1 MRRYAAQYNDKFILA
16 GWISRREEKA
26 FRTALETVDGIEFSF
41 ERPDEDAHHTPPVKL
56 HNAWLFRPFE
66 FFVNMY
72 GLPRYTENDPT
83 AFIAITYTVLFGI
96 MFADLGQGLVLAL
109 VGWLMW
115 KCGKMAIG
123 RVLVPCGISSAVFGT
138 AFGSVFGFEHVLD
151 PLYKALF
158 GLEEKPIEVMES
170 GTTVMIL
177 LAAVGIGVLLIAVS
191 MLMNIR
197 TCLKQRDYE
206 NGLFGANGVAGL
218 VFYLSLIIGAACQI
232 GLDIPLLNLP
242 YVLCLIVLPV
252 LLMFFRE
259 ILGRLVA
266 HDPDWKPKKWG
277 EFIIQNFFEVFEFM
291 LSYLSNTMS
300 FLRVA
305 AFVLVHAGMMMAVFA
320 IGGMFHTS
328 R

>member
-1 MRRYAAQYNDKFILA
+1 M
-16 GWISRREEKA
+16 
-26 FRTALETVDGIEFSF
+26 
-41 ERPDEDAHHTPPVKL
+41 
-56 HNAWLFRPFE
+56 
-66 FFVNMY
+66 
-72 GLPRYTENDPT
+72 
-83 AFIAITYTVLFGI
+83 
-96 MFADLGQGLVLAL
+96 
-109 VGWLMW
+109 
-115 KCGKMAIG
+115 
-123 RVLVPCGISSAVFGT
+123 
-138 AFGSVFGFEHVLD
+138 
-151 PLYKALF
+151 
-158 GLEEKPIEVMES
+158 EVQM
-170 GTTVMIL
+170 
-177 LAAVGIGVLLIAVS
+177 
-191 MLMNIR
+191 MNIR

-320 IGGMFHTS
+320 IGGMFHTFGFTVAAVIGNVLVMGMEAVLVVIQVMRLEYYEMFS
-328 R
+328 RYYIGDGKPFRPLSLKSEEKS